1 MIDIQFQKNLNGSSG
16 KMLLDIDLKIVKG
29 AFVSLYGPSG
39 AGKTS
44 ILRMIA
50 GLLAPDQ
57 GKLKVGGETWYD
69 SAVKVSLSPQKRDVG
84 MVFQDFALFPNLTV
98 RGNLEYAKNKQSDG
112 AIVGELIDLM
122 DLGDLQDSQTTMLS
136 GGQKQRVALARSIV
150 QKPSVLLLDEPLS
163 ALDPSMRSKLQ
174 DYILKAHKVYDL
186 TTIMVS
192 HDVAEI
198 FKMSDEVIMLD
209 QGCVTKRGKPREV
222 FANNE
227 VSGKFQFTGE
237 IVEIQHQGFL
247 YIISILIGN
256 DFVKVIGEKEEV
268 KDLKVG
274 ERVMVASKAFN
285 PIIKKLHV

>member
-44 ILRMIA
+44 VLRMIA

-57 GKLKVGGETWYD
+57 GKLKVGGETWFD

-209 QGCVTKRGKPREV
+209 QGCVTKRGKPRKV